1 MTIGRGSVVVDG
13 LLLDNVVVAA
23 GVALGHLRV
32 GSMSISIQ
40 VTEVK
45 LMTQN
50 LEEIPTF
57 LVVPSIGYQEDM
69 V

>member
-1 MTIGRGSVVVDG
+1 MVVDG

-23 GVALGHLRV
+23 GVVLGHLRV

-40 VTEVK
+40 VAEVK
-45 LMTQN
+45 PMTQN

-57 LVVPSIGYQEDM
+57 LVVPSIRYQEDM